1 MRLHGCISWLFAR
14 PDPGITIF
22 KDTTIKIHLK
32 AKNNDFATVRA
43 ERQIFHYQVKFS
55 NLYIQTEGSRITPT
69 FHPTIL
75 YSISEIFYNSIF
87 SSQRQTRMSK
97 QSFYPL
103 KNKASDFLMNQNA
116 HATYKSSTS
125 KEIHH
130 YFSLSLQHIHLNIFT
145 NNLAN
150 SSNIVRRLCIINL
163 KVHNL

>member
-1 MRLHGCISWLFAR
+1 M
-14 PDPGITIF
+14 
-22 KDTTIKIHLK
+22 
-32 AKNNDFATVRA
+32 TVRA
-43 ERQIFHYQVKFS
+43 ERQIFHYKVKFS
-55 NLYIQTEGSRITPT
+55 NLYIQTEGSNITPT
-69 FHPTIL
+69 FQPSIL
-75 YSISEIFYNSIF
+75 YCISEIFGSP
-87 SSQRQTRMSK
+87 RQTKMSK

-163 KVHNL
+163 RVHNL